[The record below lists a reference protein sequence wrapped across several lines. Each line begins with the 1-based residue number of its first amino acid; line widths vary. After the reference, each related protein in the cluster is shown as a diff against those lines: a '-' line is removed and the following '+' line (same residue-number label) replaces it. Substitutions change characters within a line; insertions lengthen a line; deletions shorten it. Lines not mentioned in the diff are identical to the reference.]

1 MIGSWSSVT
10 KYRKQAIRSWQASSL
25 YWLVSQVDKKGRKPQ
40 NAEGSHFVMVSQLV
54 NKSFITR
61 QILDSVPVNQ
71 STSVSK
77 RVGWWFVSSGSQT
90 LGSWGDKTLLSID
103 RGQKYSLYRNN
114 PSKPTSNQQQ
124 IKQSLCWSCVIKH
137 PFLDHNLKFYGVLLK
152 VVKGGQ
158 LKVVT

>member
-1 MIGSWSSVT
+1 MIGSLSSVT

-61 QILDSVPVNQ
+61 QILDSVPIDQ

-77 RVGWWFVSSGSQT
+77 QVG
-90 LGSWGDKTLLSID
+90 
-103 RGQKYSLYRNN
+103 
-114 PSKPTSNQQQ
+114 
-124 IKQSLCWSCVIKH
+124 
-137 PFLDHNLKFYGVLLK
+137 
-152 VVKGGQ
+152 
-158 LKVVT
+158 